1 MNPFDVV
8 EPVDGDIV
16 NKPSHYTR
24 YAIEPVTFIMRN
36 DLPFHTGNICK
47 YAVRAGFKLYPDQ
60 TAVES
65 EITDLK
71 KVIRYAEMRI
81 NLLEGEMEL

>member
-47 YAVRAGFKLYPDQ
+47 YAVRAGFKLYPNQ
-60 TAVES
+60 TEVES

-81 NLLEGEMEL
+81 NLLQGEMEL

>member
-60 TAVES
+60 TEAES

-81 NLLEGEMEL
+81 NLLQGEMEL